1 MPRKKPK
8 PATLPYLER
17 VALWYLERYG
27 GTAERVRRALDKRVR
42 RSVEEHGTDPEE
54 GRALIEE
61 VITKLRGL
69 GYLDDARFVQS
80 RVRTLRGRGKSARA
94 IRWTLTRQGAD
105 GDLVDAALEAEGTDE
120 LSAAEAF
127 ARKRRIGPH
136 RPAERRAEMREK
148 DLAKLARAG
157 FSYDVALRVLDR

>member
-8 PATLPYLER
+8 KVTLPYLER

-27 GTAERVRRALDKRVR
+27 GTSERVRRALDKRVR
-42 RSVEEHGTDPEE
+42 ASVEEHGTDREE
-54 GRALIEE
+54 GRAMIEE
-61 VITKLRGL
+61 VITKLRRL
-69 GYLDDARFVQS
+69 GYLDDAKFVLS
-80 RVRTLRGRGKSARA
+80 RVRTLRDRGKSARA
-94 IRWTLTRQGAD
+94 IRWTLMRQGAD
-105 GDLVDAALEAEGTDE
+105 GALVDEALEGEGTDD

-136 RPAERRAEMREK
+136 RDPEKRAEMREK

-157 FSYDVALRVLDR
+157 FSYDIARRVLGD